1 MDEAWHDYSVSMWPG
16 KAKGFSPKTF
26 LINFLIDTNI
36 WRADPPMPP
45 EVDAAGQKVL
55 DLCKENGL
63 YFLDNVLPNN
73 VKQKVDWGVMIGAG
87 SNHEAAIEGRKYT
100 KRVMP
105 WH

>member
-1 MDEAWHDYSVSMWPG
+1 MAFAEHGPRDM
-16 KAKGFSPKTF
+16 GFSF
-26 LINFLIDTNI
+26 GYLEG
-36 WRADPPMPP
+36 RADPPMPP